1 MAFSLRVPSASARV
15 PDVPK
20 GVRPPLV
27 RVPRG
32 AGRVTGRALER
43 GRDEARPA
51 PRPPPP
57 TETAQTLRPGGRVIF
72 EEWRILKREMSG
84 GPG

>member
-15 PDVPK
+15 PDVRI

-32 AGRVTGRALER
+32 AGAVRVG
-43 GRDEARPA
+43 
-51 PRPPPP
+51 
-57 TETAQTLRPGGRVIF
+57 
-72 EEWRILKREMSG
+72 
-84 GPG
+84 